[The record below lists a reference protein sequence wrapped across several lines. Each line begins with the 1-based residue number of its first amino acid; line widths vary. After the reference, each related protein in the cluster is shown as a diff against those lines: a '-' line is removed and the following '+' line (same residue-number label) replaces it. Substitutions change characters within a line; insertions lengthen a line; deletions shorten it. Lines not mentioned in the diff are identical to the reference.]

1 MGQEK
6 SLPVRCNSCHNYSS
20 STTTAPTILKR
31 STSRS
36 TASSTTTKKSIALSS
51 DNSISTAK
59 TIHSSRTRPSSSHQ
73 STPSSSYTSSYDE
86 QLKYLNH
93 QLFIKTYLDIIEEER
108 TTQGVHFHQPKR
120 SGIRNYTPKILLDQ
134 LPPPPA
140 TTLSSSS
147 TSSIEQDDV
156 DVWI

>member
-36 TASSTTTKKSIALSS
+36 TASSTKTKKSHALSS
-51 DNSISTAK
+51 NTSISTSE
-59 TIHSSRTRPSSSHQ
+59 TIHSSRTRASSHQ
-73 STPSSSYTSSYDE
+73 STASSSYTSRYDE
-86 QLKYLNH
+86 HFKYLNH
-93 QLFIKTYLDIIEEER
+93 QLFMKTYLDIIEEER
-108 TTQGVHFHQPKR
+108 TTQAHFHQPKR